1 MARKIAIIG
10 GGPGGLMTA
19 YQLQQR
25 CLVPFETT
33 IYEAT
38 SRLGGKIVTAAFAS
52 ASVAYEA
59 GAAEL
64 YDYSELGED
73 PLRQLIARLGL
84 KTLPMAGRSVVLDGR
99 MLADIDEVGRIFG
112 EPTRKALHDFDTHAR
127 QWMSPA
133 EYYDSD
139 WNEASAG
146 PSTTFEAELDQ
157 VPDEVA
163 RRYLRALVHSDLAT
177 EPHRTS
183 AAYGL
188 QNYLMNYPEYMRL
201 YTIEGGIERLPQE
214 LAARVDARILL
225 DEPVLRVERDVRAD
239 HSHQDTFRVTSR
251 RNGASITENYD
262 FVVVALPNDCLPTIE
277 FRGDALDR
285 AMHGHIARHDHPAHY
300 LRVSVLFRE
309 IFWQDFLKESY
320 TMLDAFGGCCLY
332 DESSRNGCLSHG
344 VLSWLLAGEAATR
357 TSNCSD
363 AELVELVLDSLPAS
377 LQQGR
382 ALALEGRVHRWIGA
396 VNGQPA
402 GTSGMDIESRHV
414 PQAGQHDLFVVG
426 DYLFDSTINGVLD
439 SADYVAE
446 FLAEEIEASV
456 EMAAVQIAA
465 VQAVGGR
472 ISLTIPAIAGAAR

>member
-25 CLVPFETT
+25 CSVPFETT
-33 IYEAT
+33 IYEAS
-38 SRLGGKIVTAAFAS
+38 SRLGGKIVSGVFSCAP
-52 ASVAYEA
+52 VAYEA

-84 KTLPMAGRSVVLDGR
+84 KTHPMGGRAVVLDGH
-99 MLADIDEVGRIFG
+99 MLEDIDDVGRVFG
-112 EPTRKALHDFDTHAR
+112 EPTWKALLAFDARAR

-133 EYYDSD
+133 EYYEAD
-139 WNEASAG
+139 WSEASAG
-146 PSTTFEAELDQ
+146 PSASRTFEDELDQ
-157 VPDEVA
+157 VPDEAA

-188 QNYLMNYPEYMRL
+188 QNYLMNFPEYMRL

-214 LAARVDARILL
+214 LAARIDARILL
-225 DEPVLRVERDVRAD
+225 NEPVLRVERVHGEKLRL
-239 HSHQDTFRVTSR
+239 TSR
-251 RNGASITENYD
+251 RNGANVSENYD

-285 AMHGHIARHDHPAHY
+285 DLHAHIARHDHPAHY

-309 IFWQDFLKESY
+309 VFWQNFLKESY

-332 DESSRNGCLSHG
+332 DESSRNGCRSYG
-344 VLSWLLAGEAATR
+344 VLSWLVAGEAATR
-357 TSNCSD
+357 TCNYSD
-363 AELVELVLDSLPAS
+363 AELLEMVLDSLPAS

-382 ALALEGRVHRWIGA
+382 TLAVEGRVHRWIGA
-396 VNGQPA
+396 VNGKPA
-402 GTSGMDIESRHV
+402 GTSGMDMESRHV
-414 PQAGQHDLFVVG
+414 PQAGRHDLFVVG

-446 FLAEEIEASV
+446 FLTEEIEASV
-456 EMAAVQIAA
+456 EIAA
-465 VQAVGGR
+465 VQVAAAQTANDR
-472 ISLTIPAIAGAAR
+472 IRANIPAIAGAAL